1 MSTSPPAPP
10 PLKSKPFVPPRP
22 PASAQGVPMANKYA
36 EMAADPSAV
45 SALTAYSTRDQPRRL
60 RGNTASSVGSKSA
73 LSVGCVVRV
82 WRLTVP
88 VITDFTKADISS
100 PYNPVHLTHV
110 GFNQDT
116 GEYTGLPKEWQNL
129 LQAAGISKQ
138 DQDANPQAM
147 MDIMGFYN
155 DKNAGKLADGVWEK
169 FGKATDAVSSPDDPV
184 STAHSGNPP
193 SLGSPNGGSP
203 ASGSTSPQ
211 LMPRPSIAVGS
222 ATAAP
227 SKPPVP
233 ARPAHTMSVYST
245 DINAASP
252 AVKQDPPKPSR
263 NPPPPPKPANLKAS
277 NDNVAAPS
285 AAGAVS
291 QARPSKGKVPND
303 AEIVDRLIA
312 VCNPA
317 DPTRLYKNLV
327 KIGQGASGLVFT
339 ANPVSNTASVVAI
352 KQMNLEKQ
360 PKKELIINEILIMR
374 ESRHKNI
381 VNFIDGFMFKGDL
394 WVVME
399 YMEGGTLTS
408 VVTTNYMN
416 EGQIA
421 FVCRETLE
429 GLAHLHS
436 KNIIHRDIKSDN
448 LLLGTQGQSG
458 RLIGWRPKEY
468 GPKVDVWSL
477 GIMAIEMV
485 DGEPPYL
492 HENPLRALYL
502 IVTNG
507 TPKIQED
514 PSKLSSTFRSFLD
527 TALEVDAEK
536 RPTSRE
542 LLKHPFLAMADPPT
556 HIVPLIK
563 AAQEAAKEQN

>member
-448 LLLGTQGQSG
+448 LLLGTQGQ
-458 RLIGWRPKEY
+458 EY